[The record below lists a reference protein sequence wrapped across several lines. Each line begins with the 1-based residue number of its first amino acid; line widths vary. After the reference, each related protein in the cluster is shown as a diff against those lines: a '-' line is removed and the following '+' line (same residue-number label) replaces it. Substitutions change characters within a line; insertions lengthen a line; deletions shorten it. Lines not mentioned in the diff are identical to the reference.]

1 MSGEH
6 RPEIIFFDA
15 AGTLLEVRGSV
26 GAIYADFARRYGVEL
41 DPAAIQR
48 GFVHHFS
55 QQPPLAFSAGNS
67 EAGLRRLEY
76 EWWRALV
83 GQVVGADFAPVEQFE
98 PFFAAVFEFFRGRA
112 AWRVYD
118 DVAPALAALRAR
130 GLRLAVLSNFD
141 SRLEDL
147 LRAFAL
153 DHYFEAVH
161 ISSRLGAAKP
171 DPAIFQAALQFH
183 GLSPRQALHVGDSLR
198 EDVAGAQAAGVRAYL
213 IDRSSRETPGST
225 PIRLFSLRQLLTDV
239 THDRG

>member
-1 MSGEH
+1 MSGQD

-15 AGTLLEVRGSV
+15 AGTLLEMRGSV

-48 GFVHHFS
+48 GFAHSFS
-55 QQPPLAFSAGNS
+55 QQPPLAFPAYNSAA
-67 EAGLRRLEY
+67 ELRRLEY

-83 GQVVGADFAPVEQFE
+83 GQVLGADFTRAEQFE
-98 PFFAAVFEFFRGRA
+98 HFFAEVFDFFRGRA

-118 DVAPALAALRAR
+118 DVAPTLAALRAR

-153 DHYFEAVH
+153 DNFFEAVH
-161 ISSRLGAAKP
+161 LSSRVGAAKP
-171 DPAIFQAALQFH
+171 DPAIFHAALEFH
-183 GLSPRQALHVGDSLR
+183 SLSPRQALHVGDSLR
-198 EDVAGAQAAGVRAYL
+198 EDMAGAQAAGVRPCL
-213 IDRSSRETPGST
+213 IDRQQKPASVSTHTSLSS
-225 PIRLFSLRQLLTDV
+225 LYQLLEIC
-239 THDRG
+239 